1 MKKLLCMIMV
11 LLTLTNMVYAGQTFE
26 IDTAYGIKTVVIP
39 DGYTAEEVL
48 CQVAKAYYELNEEH
62 KELIIQ
68 YQELSEEVKG
78 YIKSNEDLRTEY
90 FHLQE
95 QYQTLISLQNKDSL
109 MDNSRLY
116 MTVDSSLNN
125 ASLSVGTSVG
135 IILLENFMMGG
146 GLRMNTSMWGNPQFM
161 IQLGYIF

>member
-90 FHLQE
+90 LYLQE
-95 QYQTLISLQNKDSL
+95 QYQTLVSLQNKDSL
-109 MDNSRLY
+109 MDNFRLY

-125 ASLSVGTSVG
+125 TSLSVGTSVG

-146 GLRMNTSMWGNPQFM
+146 GLRINTSMWGNPQFM

>member
-11 LLTLTNMVYAGQTFE
+11 LLTLTNMAYAGQTFE

-90 FHLQE
+90 LHLQE
-95 QYQTLISLQNKDSL
+95 QYRTLVSLQNKDSL
-109 MDNSRLY
+109 MDNFRLY

-125 ASLSVGTSVG
+125 TSLSVGTSVG
-135 IILLENFMMGG
+135 IILLENLMMGG
-146 GLRMNTSMWGNPQFM
+146 GLRINTSMWGNPQFM